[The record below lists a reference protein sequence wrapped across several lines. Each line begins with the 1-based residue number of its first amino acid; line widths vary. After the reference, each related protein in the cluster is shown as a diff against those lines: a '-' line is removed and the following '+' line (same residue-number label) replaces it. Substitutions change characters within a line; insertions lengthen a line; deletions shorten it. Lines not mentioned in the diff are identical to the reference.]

1 MNHLSLRS
9 RAAAYLATQSTI
21 RASERVEPDGGMPG
35 SNSLKTPKTL
45 IHCDGQQTLM
55 KRLCIH
61 ALVLATLLVASLFQT
76 VSAQQATAAVNG
88 KMAPAEIDRI
98 IKTFSAKEAEFRR
111 ALNEYAFKRDAV
123 IQVLGMGGQ
132 IAGEYHRVS
141 NFTFDDNGNRYE
153 KIIFF
158 PMPTYA
164 GITAEDVEDLSGV
177 NPFALEA
184 ANINQYNFT
193 YVGKERID
201 ELDLYIFDV
210 TPKVM
215 PDPKSKVRL
224 FSGRIWVDDHDL
236 QIVKSRGKGVPE
248 TKINKFPNVETY
260 REQIDGRY
268 WFPTYSYAD
277 EELVFG
283 NGEVLHIRLRV
294 KYTDFQKGH
303 AEVKITE
310 INGDEPD
317 PTPKPT
323 PTPGPAPTPTPST
336 PAVSVPAQTAP
347 MPLTGGVLNSNA
359 IELPAPVYPVDAKQA
374 RIRGTVKV
382 EVKIDEEGNVVSAE
396 AVEGPKELRAAA
408 VEAAKKARFAPTR
421 LHGQL
426 IKVYGVL
433 VYKF

>member
-1 MNHLSLRS
+1 
-9 RAAAYLATQSTI
+9 
-21 RASERVEPDGGMPG
+21 
-35 SNSLKTPKTL
+35 
-45 IHCDGQQTLM
+45 M
-55 KRLCIH
+55 KRLFIH
-61 ALVLATLLVASLFQT
+61 TLVLATLFIASLSQT
-76 VSAQQATAAVNG
+76 VFAQQAAAVNG
-88 KMAPAEIDRI
+88 KMNPAEIDRI
-98 IKTFSAKEAEFRR
+98 IHAFSAKEAEFRR

-123 IQVLGMGGQ
+123 IQILGMGGQ

-141 NFTFDDNGNRYE
+141 NFTFDDSGNRYE

-210 TPKVM
+210 APKVI
-215 PDPKSKVRL
+215 PDPKTKLRL

-248 TKINKFPNVETY
+248 TKVNKFPNVETY

-277 EELVFG
+277 EELVYG
-283 NGEVLHIRLRV
+283 TGEVLHIRLRV

-303 AEVKITE
+303 AEVIITE

-317 PTPKPT
+317 PTPKPK
-323 PTPGPAPTPTPST
+323 PTPGSTPAPEQQPST
-336 PAVSVPAQTAP
+336 PTVNPPAQTSQ
-347 MPLTGGVLNSNA
+347 MPLTGGVLNSQA
-359 IELPAPVYPVDAKQA
+359 IELPLPKYPVDAKQS
-374 RIRGTVKV
+374 RIKGTVKV

-396 AVEGPKELRAAA
+396 AVEGPKELREAA
-408 VEAAKKARFAPTR
+408 VEAAKKARFPPTR

-426 IKVYGVL
+426 LKVYGVL

>member
-1 MNHLSLRS
+1 
-9 RAAAYLATQSTI
+9 
-21 RASERVEPDGGMPG
+21 
-35 SNSLKTPKTL
+35 
-45 IHCDGQQTLM
+45 M
-55 KRLCIH
+55 KRLFIH
-61 ALVLATLLVASLFQT
+61 TLVLATLLIASLSQT
-76 VSAQQATAAVNG
+76 VFAQQAAVVNG
-88 KMAPAEIDRI
+88 KINPAEVDRI
-98 IKTFSAKEAEFRR
+98 IKSFSSKEAEFRR

-184 ANINQYNFT
+184 SNISQYNFT

-210 TPKVM
+210 APKVM
-215 PDPKSKVRL
+215 PDPKTKLRL
-224 FSGRIWVDDHDL
+224 FAGRIWVDDRDL
-236 QIVKSRGKGVPE
+236 QIVKSRGKAVPE
-248 TKINKFPNVETY
+248 TKVNKFPNVETY

-323 PTPGPAPTPTPST
+323 PTPGVTPTPEQQPST
-336 PAVSVPAQTAP
+336 PNVSAPVQTTP
-347 MPLTGGVLNSNA
+347 MPLTGGVLNTNA
-359 IELPAPVYPVDAKQA
+359 IELPNPVYPVDAKQA
-374 RIRGTVKV
+374 RIKGTVKV

-396 AVEGPKELRAAA
+396 AVEGPKELREAA
-408 VEAAKKARFAPTR
+408 VEAAKKARFPPTR

>member
-1 MNHLSLRS
+1 MKRFLSLPIL
-9 RAAAYLATQSTI
+9 AAL
-21 RASERVEPDGGMPG
+21 VF
-35 SNSLKTPKTL
+35 
-45 IHCDGQQTLM
+45 C
-55 KRLCIH
+55 
-61 ALVLATLLVASLFQT
+61 VLATPRAGF
-76 VSAQQATAAVNG
+76 AQQAAKTTTTTNTG
-88 KMAPAEIDRI
+88 APVDVARI
-98 IKTFSAKEAEFRR
+98 ISAFSAKETEFRQ
-111 ALNEYAFKRDAV
+111 ALSQYAFTRDV
-123 IQVLGMGGQ
+123 TVQSIGMGGQ
-132 IAGEYHRVS
+132 AAGEYRRVS
-141 NFTFDDNGNRYE
+141 SFVFDDKGNRFE
-153 KIIFF
+153 KITFF
-158 PMPTYA
+158 PMSTLSDLV
-164 GITAEDVEDLSGV
+164 ITQEDLEDLGGIQ
-177 NPFALEA
+177 PFALEA
-184 ANINQYNFT
+184 SKINQYNFT

-347 MPLTGGVLNSNA
+347 MPLTGGVLNGNA
-359 IELPAPVYPVDAKQA
+359 IELPNPVYPVDAKQA

>member
-1 MNHLSLRS
+1 
-9 RAAAYLATQSTI
+9 
-21 RASERVEPDGGMPG
+21 
-35 SNSLKTPKTL
+35 
-45 IHCDGQQTLM
+45 M
-55 KRLCIH
+55 KRLFIH
-61 ALVLATLLVASLFQT
+61 MLVLATLLIASLSQT
-76 VSAQQATAAVNG
+76 VFAQQAAVVNG
-88 KMAPAEIDRI
+88 KINPAEVDRI
-98 IKTFSAKEAEFRR
+98 IKSFSSKEAEFRR

-184 ANINQYNFT
+184 SNISQYNFT

-210 TPKVM
+210 APKVM
-215 PDPKSKVRL
+215 PDPKTKLRL
-224 FSGRIWVDDHDL
+224 FAGRIWVDDHDL

-248 TKINKFPNVETY
+248 TKVNKFPNVETY

-323 PTPGPAPTPTPST
+323 PIPGVTPTPEQQPST
-336 PAVSVPAQTAP
+336 PNVSAPVQTTP
-347 MPLTGGVLNSNA
+347 MPLTGGVLNTNA
-359 IELPAPVYPVDAKQA
+359 IELPNPVYPVDAKQA
-374 RIRGTVKV
+374 RIKGTVKV

-396 AVEGPKELRAAA
+396 AVEGPKELREAA
-408 VEAAKKARFAPTR
+408 VEAAKKARFPPTR

>member
-1 MNHLSLRS
+1 M
-9 RAAAYLATQSTI
+9 
-21 RASERVEPDGGMPG
+21 
-35 SNSLKTPKTL
+35 
-45 IHCDGQQTLM
+45 IHRDRQQIFM
-55 KRLCIH
+55 KRLFIH
-61 ALVLATLLVASLFQT
+61 TLVLATLLIASLSQT
-76 VSAQQATAAVNG
+76 VFAQQAAAVNG
-88 KMAPAEIDRI
+88 KMNPAEVDRI
-98 IKTFSAKEAEFRR
+98 IHAFSAKEAEFRR

-141 NFTFDDNGNRYE
+141 NFTFDDSGNRYE

-158 PMPTYA
+158 PLPTYA

-184 ANINQYNFT
+184 GNISQYNFT

-210 TPKVM
+210 VPKVM
-215 PDPKSKVRL
+215 PDPKTKVRL

-248 TKINKFPNVETY
+248 TKVNKFPNVETY

-277 EELVFG
+277 EELVYG

-317 PTPKPT
+317 PAAKPT
-323 PTPGPAPTPTPST
+323 PTPGSTPVPEQRPST
-336 PAVSVPAQTAP
+336 PTANLPAQP
-347 MPLTGGVLNSNA
+347 PQMPLTGGVLNSQA
-359 IELPAPVYPVDAKQA
+359 IELPNPVYPVDAKQA
-374 RIRGTVKV
+374 RIKGTVKV
-382 EVKIDEEGNVVSAE
+382 EVKIDEEGNVISAQ